1 MIDREQ
7 WNRELLTAITTAQAQ
22 LAGEIQAIPL
32 FEQLLEALLN
42 LTASDYGFIGEIRHT
57 ATGTPYLR
65 TRAITNIIWKEAG
78 QRFYEERAPDWLEF
92 TKLETLYGA
101 VITSQVH
108 VIANSPAT
116 DPRRG
121 GLPDGHPRLDA
132 FLGLP
137 LHSGGALVGMMG
149 IANRVGG
156 YDEALVHK
164 LEPFVQTCAN
174 AVFAVR
180 ADAER
185 KSVEANLRYERSRL
199 QVLLEGVLDAVIST
213 DEAGR
218 IDSINTAAER
228 IFGYSQEELRGRSI
242 ALILGKEQR
251 LRFRRFV
258 DTYGVPDQQNTFG
271 TIHELFGRRKSGE
284 EFPMNATIVDVESG
298 GRRYYSG
305 IYRDVSETN
314 RAKEQINSLRSELER
329 RRFGNIVG
337 RSRPMRRL
345 YESIEEIAGGDWS
358 VMVEGESG
366 VGKELVARAI
376 HAASPRKDG
385 PFIVAH
391 LTGHSDALI
400 GSQLFGHRQGAFTG
414 AVHDQQGLFEA
425 GEGGTV
431 FIDEIW
437 GLSGSIQKTL
447 VRAIEEREI
456 VRMGDTTP
464 RKLNV
469 RVIGATHHSL
479 SERVAS
485 GELRKDLHDRLR
497 VSRIIVPAL
506 RERGDDIALLA
517 ETFLAEAR
525 ATTGKALIRFSED
538 AIRSMLG
545 YDWPGNVRELRSAV
559 DYASIRC
566 SGSMIQLID
575 LPPELDANLPHA
587 AETPRAAPTPDQQ
600 RARIAEALKRTGG
613 NRTDAARLL
622 GISRA
627 TLYRRLDALG
637 IRPS

>member
-1 MIDREQ
+1 MVDREQ

-22 LAGEIQAIPL
+22 LAGEIQTTSL

-42 LTASDYGFIGEIRHT
+42 LTASEYGFIGEVGHT

-65 TRAITNIIWKEAG
+65 TQAIANIIWSEAG

-92 TKLETLYGA
+92 TNLETLYGA
-101 VITSQVH
+101 VITGEAH

-137 LHSGGALVGMMG
+137 LHAGAALLGVMG

-174 AVFAVR
+174 ALFAVR
-180 ADAER
+180 AEAER
-185 KSVEANLRYERSRL
+185 KNVEANLRYEQSRL
-199 QVLLEGVLDAVIST
+199 QVLLDGVLDAVIST
-213 DEAGR
+213 DETGR

-228 IFGYSQEELRGRSI
+228 IFGYSQQELRGRSI
-242 ALILGKEQR
+242 ALILGNEQR
-251 LRFRRFV
+251 VRFLHFV

-271 TIHELFGRRKSGE
+271 LAHELLGRRKSGE
-284 EFPMNATIVDVESG
+284 EFPMIVTIVDVESG
-298 GRRYYSG
+298 GRRFYSG
-305 IYRDVSETN
+305 IYRDVSEN
-314 RAKEQINSLRSELER
+314 SRAEEQINSLRSELER
-329 RRFGNIVG
+329 RRFGNMVG
-337 RSRPMRRL
+337 RSRPMRHL
-345 YESIEEIAGGDWS
+345 YESIEEVAGGDWS
-358 VMVEGESG
+358 VMVEGETG

-385 PFIVAH
+385 PFIAAH
-391 LTGHSDALI
+391 LTDQSDALI
-400 GSQLFGHRQGAFTG
+400 ASQLFGHRQGAFTG
-414 AVHDQQGLFEA
+414 AVRDQQGLFEA

-456 VRMGDTTP
+456 VRMGDITP

-469 RVIGATHHSL
+469 RVIGATSHSL

-525 ATTGKALIRFSED
+525 ATTGKALIRFSYD
-538 AIRSMLG
+538 ATRSMLA

-566 SGSMIQLID
+566 KGSMIQLVD
-575 LPPELDANLPHA
+575 LPPELDANLSNEA
-587 AETPRAAPTPDQQ
+587 KTSRAAPTPDQQ
-600 RARIAEALKRTGG
+600 RARIVEALKRTGA

-627 TLYRRLDALG
+627 TLYRRLNALG